1 MPFISSAYAQTAG
14 APAGG
19 DMMTTLVLFG
29 GMAVFMYFMMI
40 RPQMKRQK
48 ETRAMLDA
56 LKVGDEVVSAGGIV
70 GKITKLNESYVTLE
84 IASSTQI
91 MVQRP
96 AITTLLPK
104 GTIKSL

>member
-1 MPFISSAYAQTAG
+1 VSFISSAYAQTG
-14 APAGG
+14 APGGG
-19 DMMTTLVLFG
+19 DMMTTLMLFG

-48 ETRAMLDA
+48 ETKAMLEA

-70 GKITKLNESYVTLE
+70 GKIVKINEAYATLE
-84 IASSTQI
+84 IASNTQI
-91 MVQRP
+91 VVQRP

-104 GTIKSL
+104 GTIKSI

>member
-1 MPFISSAYAQTAG
+1 VSFISSAYAQSG
-14 APAGG
+14 APGGG
-19 DMMTTLVLFG
+19 DMMTTLMLFG

-48 ETRAMLDA
+48 ETKAMLEA

-70 GKITKLNESYVTLE
+70 GKIVKINEAYATLE
-84 IASSTQI
+84 IASNTQI
-91 MVQRP
+91 VVQRP

-104 GTIKSL
+104 GTIKSI

>member
-1 MPFISSAYAQTAG
+1 MSFISSAYAQTG
-14 APAGG
+14 APGGG

-48 ETRAMLDA
+48 ETKAMLEA

-70 GKITKLNESYVTLE
+70 GKIVKINEAYATLE
-84 IASSTQI
+84 IASNTQI
-91 MVQRP
+91 VVQRP

-104 GTIKSL
+104 GTIKSI

>member
-1 MPFISSAYAQTAG
+1 MSFISSAYAQTAG

-48 ETRAMLDA
+48 ETKAMLEA
-56 LKVGDEVVSAGGIV
+56 LKVGDEVVSAGGII
-70 GKITKLNESYVTLE
+70 GKIAKVSEAYITLE
-84 IASSTQI
+84 IAEGTQI
-91 MVQRP
+91 VVQRP

-104 GTIKSL
+104 GTIKSI

>member
-1 MPFISSAYAQTAG
+1 MSFISSAYAQTG
-14 APAGG
+14 APGGG

-48 ETRAMLDA
+48 ETRAMLEA

-70 GKITKLNESYVTLE
+70 GKIVKITEAYATLE
-84 IASSTQI
+84 IAANTQI
-91 MVQRP
+91 VVQRP
-96 AITTLLPK
+96 AVTTLLPK
-104 GTIKSL
+104 GTIKSI

>member
-1 MPFISSAYAQTAG
+1 MSFISSAYAQTAG
-14 APAGG
+14 APGGG

-48 ETRAMLDA
+48 ETKAMLEA

-70 GKITKLNESYVTLE
+70 GKIVKVSEAYITIE
-84 IASSTQI
+84 IASNTQI
-91 MVQRP
+91 VVQRP

-104 GTIKSL
+104 GTIKSI

>member
-1 MPFISSAYAQTAG
+1 MSFISSAYAQTAG
-14 APAGG
+14 GPAGG

-48 ETRAMLDA
+48 ETKAMLEA

-70 GKITKLNESYVTLE
+70 GKIVKVSEAYITLE
-84 IASSTQI
+84 IASGTQI
-91 MVQRP
+91 VVQRP

-104 GTIKSL
+104 GTIKSI

>member
-1 MPFISSAYAQTAG
+1 VSFISSAYAQTG
-14 APAGG
+14 APGGG
-19 DMMTTLVLFG
+19 DMMTTLMLFG

-48 ETRAMLDA
+48 ETKAMLEA

-70 GKITKLNESYVTLE
+70 GKIVKISEAYATLE
-84 IASSTQI
+84 IASNTQI
-91 MVQRP
+91 VVQRP

-104 GTIKSL
+104 GTIKSI

>member
-1 MPFISSAYAQTAG
+1 MSFISSAYAQTAG
-14 APAGG
+14 APGGG

-48 ETRAMLDA
+48 EVKAMLEA

-70 GKITKLNESYVTLE
+70 GKIVKAGEAYITLE
-84 IASSTQI
+84 IAEGTQI
-91 MVQRP
+91 VVQRP
-96 AITTLLPK
+96 AVTTLLPK
-104 GTIKSL
+104 GTIKSI

>member
-1 MPFISSAYAQTAG
+1 MSFISSAYAQTAG

-48 ETRAMLDA
+48 EVKAMLEA

-70 GKITKLNESYVTLE
+70 GKIVKVSETYITLE
-84 IASSTQI
+84 IAEGTQI
-91 MVQRP
+91 IVQRP

-104 GTIKSL
+104 GTIKSI

>member
-1 MPFISSAYAQTAG
+1 MSFISSAYAQTG
-14 APAGG
+14 APGGG
-19 DMMTTLVLFG
+19 DMMTTLMLFG

-48 ETRAMLDA
+48 ETKAMLEA

-70 GKITKLNESYVTLE
+70 GKIVKISEAYATLE

-91 MVQRP
+91 VVQRP

-104 GTIKSL
+104 GTIKSI

>member
-1 MPFISSAYAQTAG
+1 
-14 APAGG
+14 
-19 DMMTTLVLFG
+19 MMTTLMLFG

-48 ETRAMLDA
+48 ETKAMLEA

-70 GKITKLNESYVTLE
+70 GKIVKISEAYATLE
-84 IASSTQI
+84 IASDTQI
-91 MVQRP
+91 VVQRP

-104 GTIKSL
+104 GTIKSI